1 LLAELHYEQDRVDEA
16 ERLSAEAARLGSDG
30 GLVEFMSA
38 SYRTRAR
45 IRDARGA
52 RIEALELLAE
62 GTDAAVR
69 LELPRLHAELS
80 LER

>member
-1 LLAELHYEQDRVDEA
+1 
-16 ERLSAEAARLGSDG
+16 
-30 GLVEFMSA
+30 MSA

-80 LER
+80 LERVRFMVGEGDLGRAHEVVQSMPRATGRQDG